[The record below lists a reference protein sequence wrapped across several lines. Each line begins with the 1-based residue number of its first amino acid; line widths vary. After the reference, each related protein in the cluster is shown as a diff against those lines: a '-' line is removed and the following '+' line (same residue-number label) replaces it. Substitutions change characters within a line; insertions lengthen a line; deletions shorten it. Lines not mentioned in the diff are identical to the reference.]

1 MHDQLIIVFRRLTLV
16 RKNSAETPFQ
26 KERNMKYEIGIYW
39 FFKAG
44 GKRKA
49 LPLLKKFVP
58 NDSKIFSRVA
68 KETDHLGVFMETNNI
83 NDLDWDDGSG
93 LKNEDAANEFDTY
106 AIAGGEQY
114 IHENFTETFNAK
126 YVQAWFLKFKNHNHR
141 ESCRDKLVENINIGL
156 EQGVKCAYSEDL
168 FREIPMG
175 IVKIGGDTI
184 EEAMNRPTG
193 VKVEKNVRSVVDAL
207 RTGPEHALFKLIR

>member
-1 MHDQLIIVFRRLTLV
+1 MNPH
-16 RKNSAETPFQ
+16 Q
-26 KERNMKYEIGIYW
+26 KRESKMKYEIGIYW

-93 LKNEDAANEFDTY
+93 LRNEDAANEFDTY
-106 AIAGGEQY
+106 TVAGGEQY
-114 IHENFTETFNAK
+114 ILENFTETFQAN
-126 YVQAWFLKFKNHNHR
+126 YVQAWFLRFKNHFHR
-141 ESCRDKLVENINIGL
+141 ENCRDKFIENIKICS
-156 EQGVKCAYSEDL
+156 EQGIRCSYSEDL
-168 FREIPMG
+168 FREVPSG
-175 IVKIGGDTI
+175 IFKLGGDTI
-184 EEAMNRPTG
+184 EETMKRP
-193 VKVEKNVRSVVDAL
+193 VSSEIEKNMRFIIDNL
-207 RTGPEHALFKLIR
+207 RIGPEHALFKLVK